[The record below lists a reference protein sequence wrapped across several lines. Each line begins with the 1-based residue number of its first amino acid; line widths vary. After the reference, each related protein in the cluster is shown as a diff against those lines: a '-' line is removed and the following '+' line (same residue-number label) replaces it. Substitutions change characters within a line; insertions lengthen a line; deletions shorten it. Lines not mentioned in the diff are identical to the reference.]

1 MYGPPYREPPPGE
14 PWPGGE
20 TATEVTEVYEGPGGP
35 PPRRPPL
42 WNNVWFWLA
51 LLGLVAVLIV
61 LIAILASRDDGKG
74 RRTVPDVVGLRQAE
88 AVETLEEAGYVNVD
102 ARRTPSEEERG
113 IVIDQ
118 DPDAGT
124 QLGRNQTVQLVVSRG
139 PEVVTTV
146 ETVTE
151 SVEVVAVP
159 DVVGDDHVVAGA
171 TIDGIDLIA
180 DSFPVESGEPRGT
193 VVGQDPAGGSEV
205 PPGTHVRLAVALG
218 PGERPTGTVPDLTGP
233 NEVEARATAR
243 ESGFT
248 VRTIDRPAP
257 TPEERGEVLLQRP
270 APGTTVPILTQIRI
284 FVGR

>member
-1 MYGPPYREPPPGE
+1 VDRPPYGNPPPDE
-14 PWPGGE
+14 PWPPE
-20 TATEVTEVYEGPGGP
+20 AVTEVTEVYEGPTP
-35 PPRRPPL
+35 PPPGRRPL
-42 WNNVWFWLA
+42 WHNVWFWLA
-51 LLGLVAVLIV
+51 LLGLVAVVIV
-61 LIAILASRDDGKG
+61 LIAILATRDDATKVG
-74 RRTVPDVVGLRQAE
+74 RTVPDVVGLRQSA
-88 AVETLEEAGYVNVD
+88 AVETLAEAGYRNVE
-102 ARRTPSEEERG
+102 ARRTPSTEERG

-124 QLGRNQTVQLVVSRG
+124 RLRRNQTVQIVVSRG

-159 DVVGDDHVVAGA
+159 DVLGDDHVAAGA

-193 VVGQDPAGGSEV
+193 VVAQDPAGGSEV
-205 PPGTHVRLAVALG
+205 SPGTHVRLAIALG
-218 PGERPTGTVPDLTGP
+218 SGERPTGAVPDVTGL
-233 NEVEARATAR
+233 NELEARATAR

-248 VRTIDRPAP
+248 VRTIERPAP
-257 TPEERGEVLLQRP
+257 TSEERGEVILQRP